1 MNESAMHDGMSVVHA
16 CEWPVLVTVLLD
28 LPPSPDAVLF
38 NVTSSSLM
46 SSWLFPLQSP
56 RDRLLCQKLPASPTL
71 FMSGACLEGNPLI

>member
-1 MNESAMHDGMSVVHA
+1 LSSFLAGLSSCVPTMNESAMHDGMSVVHA

-46 SSWLFPLQSP
+46 SS
-56 RDRLLCQKLPASPTL
+56 
-71 FMSGACLEGNPLI
+71 